1 MGTFKEQQAA
11 CGFDVS
17 GIEAMKLAVLKSK
30 DAAFIQAMKDERP
43 CVACGSHPCPPGSN
57 VYCYT
62 STDET
67 LNITRIVQP
76 ALEAFAAQ
84 YGHPY

>member
-1 MGTFKEQQAA
+1 MDTFKEQQAA
-11 CGFDVS
+11 FGFDVA
-17 GIEAMKLAVLKSK
+17 GIEAMRNAVHKSK
-30 DAAFIQAMKDERP
+30 DNAIIKAMKEERP
-43 CVACGSHPCPPGSN
+43 CVACGVHPCPPGSARF
-57 VYCYT
+57 CYI

-67 LNITRIVQP
+67 PNVSKLVRP